1 MKERFFTRKVKL
13 TFPKMMS
20 LILKKSTKSIQN
32 SLNDMQLEMRKM
44 NPKENYSIT
53 NSAYTQAR
61 AKLSYTAFD
70 ELSEKTVE
78 LFYRDGEYHK
88 YKGFR
93 LLAIDGSIVILPNSE
108 DIKKEFNPIIAKC
121 GKKGYS
127 KEVIQSRVSVL
138 YDVLNNIAIDASIN
152 NQILDKTNPKLKAK
166 DERSL
171 ALEHLEYCNKKDLV
185 ICDRGYPSYKLFVKY
200 GLKSNFLMRIQKS
213 TSLEAKLLFNANNKE
228 KDIVVEIKAPSRI
241 KAELKQLKLPIK
253 MKIRFIQVILN
264 DGTVEV
270 LATNILSKK
279 ILKTEDFK
287 ELYAKRW
294 GIETYYD
301 VLKNR
306 LSLENFTGKTALAI
320 RQDFHATIFLTN
332 YESMLVYDSNLELLD
347 KSKSNNYAQKVNKAV
362 SFNAIKHEA
371 FNIFY
376 GSEDLATQMEQLKE
390 LFLMNTVLVR
400 PNRKTPPR
408 LDKSKYSSS
417 IAHKAV
423 QFLKRKKK
431 SVGN

>member
-1 MKERFFTRKVKL
+1 
-13 TFPKMMS
+13 MMS

-44 NPKENYSIT
+44 NPEESYSIT
-53 NSAYTQAR
+53 NSAYSQAR
-61 AKLSYTAFD
+61 AKLNYTAFD
-70 ELSEKTVE
+70 ELSGKTVE
-78 LFYRDGEYHK
+78 LFYRDGEYHR

-108 DIKKEFNPIIAKC
+108 DIKQEFNPTIAKC

-127 KEVIQSRVSVL
+127 KEVIQAKASVL

-152 NQILDKTNPKLKAK
+152 NQKRDDKNPKLEAK

-171 ALEHLEYCNKKDLV
+171 ALEHLEYCNKEDLV
-185 ICDRGYPSYKLFVKY
+185 IFDRGYPSYKLFLKY
-200 GLKSNFLMRIQKS
+200 GMKSNFLMRIQKS
-213 TSLEAKLLFNANNKE
+213 TSLLAKPLFNAKNKE
-228 KDIVVEIKAPSRI
+228 QDIVVEIKAPQRI
-241 KAELKQLKLPIK
+241 KAELKRLNLPIK
-253 MKIRFIQVILN
+253 MKIRFIQVILDN
-264 DGTVEV
+264 GMIEV

-279 ILKTEDFK
+279 LLETKDFK

-301 VLKNR
+301 ILKNR

-320 RQDFHATIFLTN
+320 RQDFYATIFLTN
-332 YESMLVYDSNLELLD
+332 YEAMLVYDSNLELFD
-347 KSKSNNYAQKVNKAV
+347 KTKDNNYAQKVNKAV

-376 GSEDLATQMEQLKE
+376 GSEDLATQMMQLEE
-390 LFLMNTVLVR
+390 LFLTNTVLIR
-400 PNRKTPPR
+400 PNRKAPLR
-408 LDKSKYSSS
+408 LNKIKHSSS
-417 IAHKAV
+417 IAHKTV

-431 SVGN
+431 NIGN

>member
-1 MKERFFTRKVKL
+1 
-13 TFPKMMS
+13 MMS

-44 NPKENYSIT
+44 NPEESYSIT

-61 AKLSYTAFD
+61 AKLDYTAFD
-70 ELSEKTVE
+70 ELSDKTVE
-78 LFYRDGEYHK
+78 LFYRDGEYHR

-108 DIKKEFNPIIAKC
+108 DVKKEFNPTIAKC
-121 GKKGYS
+121 GKEGYS
-127 KEVIQSRVSVL
+127 KEVIQSRASVL

-152 NQILDKTNPKLKAK
+152 NQILDETNPKLEAK

-171 ALEHLEYCNKKDLV
+171 ALEHLAYCNKEDLV
-185 ICDRGYPSYKLFVKY
+185 IFDRGYPSYKLFVKY

-213 TSLEAKLLFNANNKE
+213 TSLEAKALFNANNKE
-228 KDIVVEIKAPSRI
+228 KDIVVEIKASSRI
-241 KAELKQLKLPIK
+241 KAELKKLNLPLK
-253 MKIRFIQVILN
+253 MKIRFVQVILDN
-264 DGTVEV
+264 GTVEV

-279 ILKTEDFK
+279 VLETEDFK

-347 KSKSNNYAQKVNKAV
+347 KTKDNNYAQKVNKAI

-376 GSEDLATQMEQLKE
+376 GSEDLTTQMEQLKE
-390 LFLMNTVLVR
+390 LFLTNTILMR

-408 LDKSKYSSS
+408 LDKSNYSSS
-417 IAHKAV
+417 LAHKAV

>member
-1 MKERFFTRKVKL
+1 
-13 TFPKMMS
+13 MMS

-44 NPKENYSIT
+44 NPEESYSIT

-61 AKLSYTAFD
+61 AKLDYTAFD
-70 ELSEKTVE
+70 ELSDKTVE
-78 LFYRDGEYHK
+78 LFYRDGEYHR

-108 DIKKEFNPIIAKC
+108 DVKKEFNPTIAKC
-121 GKKGYS
+121 GKEGYS
-127 KEVIQSRVSVL
+127 KEVIQSRASVL

-152 NQILDKTNPKLKAK
+152 NQILDETNPKLEAK

-171 ALEHLEYCNKKDLV
+171 ALEHLAYCNKEDLV
-185 ICDRGYPSYKLFVKY
+185 IFDRGYPSYKLFVKY

-213 TSLEAKLLFNANNKE
+213 TSLEAKALFNANNKE
-228 KDIVVEIKAPSRI
+228 KEIVVEIKAPSRI
-241 KAELKQLKLPIK
+241 KAELKKLNLPLK
-253 MKIRFIQVILN
+253 MKIRFVQVILDN
-264 DGTVEV
+264 GTVEV

-279 ILKTEDFK
+279 VLETEDFK

-347 KSKSNNYAQKVNKAV
+347 KTKDNNYAQKVNKAI

-376 GSEDLATQMEQLKE
+376 GSEDLTTQMEQLKE
-390 LFLMNTVLVR
+390 LFLTNTILMR

-408 LDKSKYSSS
+408 LDKSNYSSS
-417 IAHKAV
+417 LAHKAV

>member
-1 MKERFFTRKVKL
+1 
-13 TFPKMMS
+13 MMS

-44 NPKENYSIT
+44 NPEESYSIT

-61 AKLSYTAFD
+61 AKLDYTAFD
-70 ELSEKTVE
+70 ELSDKTVE
-78 LFYRDGEYHK
+78 LFYRDGEYHR

-108 DIKKEFNPIIAKC
+108 DVKKEFNPTIAKC
-121 GKKGYS
+121 GKEGYS
-127 KEVIQSRVSVL
+127 KEVIQSRASVL

-152 NQILDKTNPKLKAK
+152 NQILDETNPKLEAK

-171 ALEHLEYCNKKDLV
+171 ALEHLEYCNKEDLV
-185 ICDRGYPSYKLFVKY
+185 IFDRGYPSYKLFIKY
-200 GLKSNFLMRIQKS
+200 GLKSNFLMRVQKS
-213 TSLEAKLLFNANNKE
+213 TSLKAKPLFNANSKE

-241 KAELKQLKLPIK
+241 KAELKKLNFPLK
-253 MKIRFIQVILN
+253 MKIRFVQVILDN
-264 DGTVEV
+264 GTVEV

-279 ILKTEDFK
+279 ILETEDFK

-320 RQDFHATIFLTN
+320 RQDFHATIFLTSHN
-332 YESMLVYDSNLELLD
+332 TPLV
-347 KSKSNNYAQKVNKAV
+347 
-362 SFNAIKHEA
+362 
-371 FNIFY
+371 
-376 GSEDLATQMEQLKE
+376 
-390 LFLMNTVLVR
+390 TV
-400 PNRKTPPR
+400 
-408 LDKSKYSSS
+408 
-417 IAHKAV
+417 A
-423 QFLKRKKK
+423 
-431 SVGN
+431 